1 MPYTDS
7 MRTPWQTLV
16 LTCLLFTTNGLVVA
30 QTPPTSQPFV
40 VVLGIAQDGGF
51 PQAGCH
57 RPCCQPAIREIT
69 RRRLVTSLAIVDPMS
84 RQRWLIDCTPDFPD
98 QLQLLDTAAP
108 ASAKQP
114 LLDGI
119 FLTHAHVGHY
129 TGLLHLGREVMG
141 TRNIAV
147 YAMPRM
153 AAFLKSQGPWSLLVK
168 LNNIQI
174 KPLQAGQAIRLGKR
188 IRLTPLLVPHRDEF
202 SETVGFSID
211 GPERSVVFIP
221 DIDKWERWDRRV
233 EQLIVAADRAYL
245 DGTFF
250 DGQELPN
257 RDIREVPHPF
267 IIESIQRFV
276 SLADTQ
282 RSKVHFI
289 HLNHTNP
296 ALAPDSSAAKAI
308 RAAGMYVAEQGT
320 RYSL

>member
-1 MPYTDS
+1 MACGIAVAQPKPS
-7 MRTPWQTLV
+7 SKPFVLV
-16 LTCLLFTTNGLVVA
+16 LGT
-30 QTPPTSQPFV
+30 
-40 VVLGIAQDGGF
+40 AQDGGF
-51 PQAGCH
+51 PQAGC
-57 RPCCQPAIREIT
+57 RRLCCQSAIQKRAE
-69 RRRLVTSLAIVDPMS
+69 RRMVTSLAIVDPLS
-84 RQRWLIDCTPDFPD
+84 HQRWLIDCTPNFPD
-98 QLQLLDTAAP
+98 QLQLLDI
-108 ASAKQP
+108 ASPRSPNRP

-153 AAFLKSQGPWSLLVK
+153 TSFLMSQGPWSLLVK
-168 LNNIQI
+168 LNNIQLNR
-174 KPLQAGQAIRLGKR
+174 LQADQAIRLGTR
-188 IRLTPLLVPHRDEF
+188 IQLTPLLVPHRDEF
-202 SETVGFSID
+202 SETVGFLIT
-211 GPERSVVFIP
+211 GPEKSVVFIP

-233 EQLIVAADRAYL
+233 EKLIVASDRAYL

-250 DGQELPN
+250 DGHELPN
-257 RDIREVPHPF
+257 RDITKVPHPF

-276 SLADTQ
+276 SLADAQ
-282 RSKVHFI
+282 RAKVHFI

-296 ALAPDSSAAKAI
+296 ALAPGSSAATRV

>member
-1 MPYTDS
+1 M
-7 MRTPWQTLV
+7 
-16 LTCLLFTTNGLVVA
+16 
-30 QTPPTSQPFV
+30 
-40 VVLGIAQDGGF
+40 I
-51 PQAGCH
+51 
-57 RPCCQPAIREIT
+57 
-69 RRRLVTSLAIVDPMS
+69 TSLAIVDPLS
-84 RQRWLIDCTPDFPD
+84 HQRWLIDCTPHFPD

-108 ASAKQP
+108 PSASQP

-147 YAMPRM
+147 HAMPRM
-153 AAFLKSQGPWSLLVK
+153 AAFLTTQGPWSLLVK

-174 KPLQAGQAIRLGKR
+174 EPLQASQVIRLGKR
-188 IRLTPLLVPHRDEF
+188 IQLTPILVPHRDEF
-202 SETVGFSID
+202 SETVGFVIN

-221 DIDKWERWDRRV
+221 DIDKWERWDRRI
-233 EQLIVAADRAYL
+233 EQLIVTADRAYL

-257 RDIREVPHPF
+257 RDIKKVPHPF
-267 IIESIQRFV
+267 IIESIQRFAA
-276 SLADTQ
+276 LADAQ

-296 ALAPDSSAAKAI
+296 ALAAGSPAAKAI
-308 RAAGMYVAEQGT
+308 RDAGMYVAAQGA

>member
-1 MPYTDS
+1 M
-7 MRTPWQTLV
+7 
-16 LTCLLFTTNGLVVA
+16 
-30 QTPPTSQPFV
+30 
-40 VVLGIAQDGGF
+40 
-51 PQAGCH
+51 
-57 RPCCQPAIREIT
+57 
-69 RRRLVTSLAIVDPMS
+69 
-84 RQRWLIDCTPDFPD
+84 
-98 QLQLLDTAAP
+98 
-108 ASAKQP
+108 
-114 LLDGI
+114 
-119 FLTHAHVGHY
+119 
-129 TGLLHLGREVMG
+129 
-141 TRNIAV
+141 
-147 YAMPRM
+147 
-153 AAFLKSQGPWSLLVK
+153 
-168 LNNIQI
+168 
-174 KPLQAGQAIRLGKR
+174 
-188 IRLTPLLVPHRDEF
+188 VPHRDEF

>member
-1 MPYTDS
+1 MPYTNS
-7 MRTPWQTLV
+7 MRTHWQTFV
-16 LTCLLFTTNGLVVA
+16 LSCLLSTTGGLVVA
-30 QTPPTSQPFV
+30 QTTPSSQPFV
-40 VVLGIAQDGGF
+40 LVLGIAQDGGF
-51 PQAGCH
+51 PQAGC
-57 RPCCQPAIREIT
+57 RRQCCQPAIGAT
-69 RRRLVTSLAIVDPMS
+69 GRRRLVTSLAIVDPVS
-84 RQRWLIDCTPDFPD
+84 HQRWLIDCSPHFPD
-98 QLQLLDTAAP
+98 QLQLLDMAAP
-108 ASAKQP
+108 PSADHP

-153 AAFLKSQGPWSLLVK
+153 ATFLTSQGPWSLLVK
-168 LNNIQI
+168 LNNIKI
-174 KPLQAGQAIRLGKR
+174 KPLQASQVIRLGKR
-188 IRLTPLLVPHRDEF
+188 IQLTPLLVPHRDEF
-202 SETVGFSID
+202 SETVGFLIN
-211 GPERSVVFIP
+211 GPKRSVVFIP

-257 RDIREVPHPF
+257 RDITKVPHPF
-267 IIESIQRFV
+267 IIESIQRFI
-276 SLADTQ
+276 SLADRQ

-296 ALAPDSSAAKAI
+296 ALSPESPAAKAI
-308 RAAGMYVAEQGT
+308 RDAGMYVAEQGA